1 MLSYPIYLSIY
12 ICIMIYLSLYPSVC
26 IYTYICP
33 IILSIQQIDPICLP
47 TYLSTDLS
55 TYLSTY
61 LPTHPSILSCPVLSY
76 PILSYPILS
85 IYHDLS
91 IYISRYPSNIYP
103 IILSIY
109 SDRSTLF
116 VYLPSYLPTFL
127 LTYLSIY
134 LSIHLCTA
142 SIFSTVSKCL
152 HRASS
157 PIGSLSII
165 IHRYVCLSLSI
176 ISICHY
182 PALSIIIY
190 HC

>member
-1 MLSYPIYLSIY
+1 MSNNSIY
-12 ICIMIYLSLYPSVC
+12 PADR
-26 IYTYICP
+26 P
-33 IILSIQQIDPICLP
+33 
-47 TYLSTDLS
+47 
-55 TYLSTY
+55 YLSTY
-61 LPTHPSILSCPVLSY
+61 LPIYRLIYLPIYLPTYPSIHPILSC

-116 VYLPSYLPTFL
+116 VYLPSYLPTYL
-127 LTYLSIY
+127 PTYLSIY